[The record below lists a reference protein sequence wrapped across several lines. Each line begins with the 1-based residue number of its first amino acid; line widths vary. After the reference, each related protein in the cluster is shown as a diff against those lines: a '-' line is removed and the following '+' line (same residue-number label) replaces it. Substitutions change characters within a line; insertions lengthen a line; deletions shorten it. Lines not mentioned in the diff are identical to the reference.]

1 MDCHN
6 STQTPDS
13 LINELVGTV
22 YTLER
27 CGTVAQLYLAGL
39 ADALSAMSAAFEP
52 FGKWRGVRPIHCD
65 SAMEATRLAQ
75 FALNCLS
82 GLLESLATLPLS
94 AIPVRYH
101 LMAIL
106 HQAEEQM
113 QSLTQSVMEFRSV
126 CLENTKT
133 AGKRRQSIDNIL
145 DSVRQAIIDIQ
156 AEGASLVNQIEN
168 ISYGGAANH
177 SWIN

>member
-1 MDCHN
+1 MNFHN
-6 STQTPDS
+6 SNQTHDN
-13 LINELVGTV
+13 LINELAGID
-22 YTLER
+22 YPLER

-39 ADALSAMSAAFEP
+39 SDAISAMLNAFEP
-52 FGKWRGVRPIHCD
+52 FDKWRGVRPIHCD
-65 SAMEATRLAQ
+65 SAIEATRLAQ

-82 GLLESLATLPLS
+82 GLLESLASLPLS
-94 AIPVRYH
+94 AIPVRYN

-113 QSLTQSVMEFRSV
+113 QSLMQSVMEFRSV

-145 DSVRQAIIDIQ
+145 DSVRQASIDIQ

-168 ISYGGAANH
+168 ISYRGAANH